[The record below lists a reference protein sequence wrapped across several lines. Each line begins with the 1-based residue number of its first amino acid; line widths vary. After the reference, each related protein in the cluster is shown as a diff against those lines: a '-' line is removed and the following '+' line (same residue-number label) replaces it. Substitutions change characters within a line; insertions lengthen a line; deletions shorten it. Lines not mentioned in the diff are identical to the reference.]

1 MVKNRISPALCVT
14 ATLAVLIGAFGV
26 SPAMATPKGEF
37 AVFAQCPLGNLE
49 LSACIASKTE
59 SGEIALG
66 SQAVPI
72 VNTQTLQGGF
82 IRTREGEGEAEVET
96 LHFVGAANGETLTK
110 TPQKVPG
117 GLVGLVKC
125 NEIKGKGVL
134 ESLARAACELVFEN
148 GVTGVNATAELAG
161 PASSIVLNE
170 NNIFSQ
176 SGVGLV
182 LPIKV
187 KLENPLLG
195 GECYIG
201 SNSHP
206 MTLELTSGT
215 TSPKEPNKP
224 ITGKAGSNKTRAEG
238 LILVISE
245 NSLVDNTFEAPGVT
259 GCGGIFSS
267 LLDPIINSKIGLP
280 AASGHNTAILNNTVE
295 QSSAVSVRENS
306 EEP

>member
-1 MVKNRISPALCVT
+1 
-14 ATLAVLIGAFGV
+14 
-26 SPAMATPKGEF
+26 
-37 AVFAQCPLGNLE
+37 
-49 LSACIASKTE
+49 
-59 SGEIALG
+59 
-66 SQAVPI
+66 VPI
-72 VNTQTLQGGF
+72 VKTQTLQGGF

-117 GLVGLVKC
+117 GLAGLVKC
-125 NEIKGKGVL
+125 NEIKGSGVL
-134 ESLARAACELVFEN
+134 EDLARAACELVFEN

-170 NNIFSQ
+170 NNIFAQ

-206 MTLELTSGT
+206 IRLELTSGT

-224 ITGKAGSNKTRAEG
+224 IKGNAGSNATRAEG
-238 LILVISE
+238 LILVISD
-245 NSLVDNTFEAPGVT
+245 NSLVDNTFEAPGVS
-259 GCGGIFSS
+259 GCGGIFAS